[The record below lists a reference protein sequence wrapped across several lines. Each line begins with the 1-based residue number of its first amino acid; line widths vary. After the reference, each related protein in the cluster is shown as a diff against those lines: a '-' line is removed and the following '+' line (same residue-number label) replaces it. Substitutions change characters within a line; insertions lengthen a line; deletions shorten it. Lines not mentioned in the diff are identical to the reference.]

1 MTELEQIEQL
11 TSRFCRK
18 IPTTKEY
25 TDRLAE
31 EVELILK
38 HRFVKHFVR
47 VHQIL
52 ELAKDFPHITRGSAG
67 CSLVCFLMGI
77 GDVDP
82 IEQQIPLARFINPK
96 RDDLPDIDLDFP
108 HWAQAIVMQR
118 IYDNWPRQSAREY
131 QIL

>member
-31 EVELILK
+31 EVELIIK

-47 VHQIL
+47 VHEIL
-52 ELAKDFPHITRGSAG
+52 ELAKDVPHITRGSADAV
-67 CSLVCFLMGI
+67 LYVIL
-77 GDVDP
+77 
-82 IEQQIPLARFINPK
+82 
-96 RDDLPDIDLDFP
+96 
-108 HWAQAIVMQR
+108 WA
-118 IYDNWPRQSAREY
+118 
-131 QIL
+131 